1 MREIMTAEKYVK
13 KIIKRIKCSGGKK
26 KEIKKQLLMDMKAR
40 LDEGETLENVL
51 MQMGTVEE
59 IANSFNESL
68 SSSEQRKYKRNK
80 ILKIILPIILVLVVL
95 AGSVYWVLPKGVD
108 IENSKYFSKSE
119 VEEAM
124 KETVELLDQGDY
136 SSLQAK
142 SISEVASAL
151 NKDTMENAKKQISDN
166 WGGQKQFGK
175 AYIQEI
181 VQRNVHFVIGQVT
194 VTYEN
199 ASVTYTLTFNS
210 DMKLAGLYMK

>member
-1 MREIMTAEKYVK
+1 MTAEKYVK

-40 LDEGETLENVL
+40 MDEGETLENVL

-68 SSSEQRKYKRNK
+68 SSLEQRKYKRNK